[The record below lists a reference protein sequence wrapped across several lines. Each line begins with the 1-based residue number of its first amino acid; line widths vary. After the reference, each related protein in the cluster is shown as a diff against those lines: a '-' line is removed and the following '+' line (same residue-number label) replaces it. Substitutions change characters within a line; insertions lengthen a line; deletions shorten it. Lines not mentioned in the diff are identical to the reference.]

1 MKLSQ
6 AVAIGFEK
14 LIEENDSREI
24 GKFLAYT
31 TEKVIAPEWLKEM
44 CGLDVVP
51 APDDEEGQQ
60 SKYDLLVKDSGL
72 RIQVKFRGGKTL
84 HMEQTR
90 RTTGKN
96 STGGSKN
103 GQVRYSVDSFDVVLF
118 VIPNNQYENYKEW
131 DYVAIPAEELEDKN
145 MIGYCVGSV
154 SSKLKKKYI
163 GKAIQVID
171 MLNSL

>member
-1 MKLSQ
+1 MKLSE

-14 LIEENDSREI
+14 LIVENDTREI

-31 TEKVIAPEWLKEM
+31 TEKVIAPEWLKQQ
-44 CGLDVVP
+44 CGLNVIS
-51 APDDEEGQQ
+51 APDDEDGQQ

-118 VIPNNQYENYKEW
+118 VIPNGQYENYKEW
-131 DYVAIPAEELEDKN
+131 NYIAIPAEELECDD
-145 MIGYCVGSV
+145 MPGYCVGTV
-154 SSKLKKKYI
+154 PAKVKKKYEGKSVEVI
-163 GKAIQVID
+163 G
-171 MLNSL
+171 MLNNL